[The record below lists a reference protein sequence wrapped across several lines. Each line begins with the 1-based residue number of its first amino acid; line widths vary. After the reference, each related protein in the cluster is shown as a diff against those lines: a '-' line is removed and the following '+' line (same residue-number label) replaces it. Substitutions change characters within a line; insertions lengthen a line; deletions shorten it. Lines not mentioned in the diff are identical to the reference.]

1 MITVQNQ
8 RATNA
13 NQRLSANDWSNTT
26 VDPLVS
32 PVTAA
37 DLADFLSLDDDG
49 SQTALLESLLLS
61 ATEQCILSTNTE
73 LLNRAY
79 TLEWDRHPERQSGYS
94 GLGPIPALQ
103 SWWIE
108 FPLHPVAV
116 VTSVTVDGDLI
127 APEDYQVDTKT
138 KPARISFNYLP
149 FSLSFNSTSSL
160 TTGAIVIEYTAGYA
174 AAEFAP
180 QGLLLG
186 IKSLAAYTYEHRG
199 MCDAGEAVEKS
210 GAMSFWRP
218 YTVIVAGL

>member
-73 LLNRAY
+73 LLNRTY
-79 TLEWDRHPERQSGYS
+79 TLEYDRHPERQSGLT
-94 GLGPIPALQ
+94 GLGPIPSLL
-103 SWWIE
+103 SWWID
-108 FPLHPVAV
+108 FPLSPVI
-116 VTSVTVDGDLI
+116 SVTTVTVGGVI
-127 APEDYQVDTKT
+127 VAAEDYQLDTKT
-138 KPARISFNYLP
+138 KPAR
-149 FSLSFNSTSSL
+149 LSFNTAPNGSISIDYL
-160 TTGAIVIEYTAGYA
+160 AGYA

-186 IKSLAAYTYEHRG
+186 IKSLAAYVYEHRG
-199 MCDAGEAVEKS
+199 MCDIDDAVKSS
-210 GAMSFWRP
+210 GAASFWRP
-218 YTVIVAGL
+218 YVVMVAGL